1 MTPLLALALSMALV
15 VGLIIWLRIHA
26 FLALLVGAVFVAL
39 VTPSVPLADAAT
51 LVASEFGVLA
61 GRIGIIIALASFVGL
76 GLQQSGGAARI
87 GAFFLSLTGRER
99 AQYAMWAN
107 GYVLSIPVFFDT
119 VFYLLTP
126 LIKAMHARARWGYQW
141 YLMAAAAGGAATHVF
156 VPPTPGPLAA
166 ATQLNVDLGLMIVM
180 GMAVAL
186 VGSAGG
192 MLYAGWAFRHWP
204 NAAARVR
211 HEIEQQPLPAEASS
225 AGAHQ
230 PGLLLS
236 FLPIVLPVVLIAG
249 RTATAALK
257 LTGPLAATLSFI
269 GDPNVALFLAAI
281 ATMVLLVRAKGIS
294 VPAMAP
300 LAEEAFAA
308 AGTIILITAAG
319 GAYGSMLAKAQI
331 ASSLTATASTLGLP
345 LLVLAYLLAVLLK
358 FAQGS
363 STVAIITTAGVLQ
376 ATYAGAD
383 PLSLPHPVYAALAAA
398 GGSLVGS
405 WMNDSGFW
413 VISKMGG
420 LDTME
425 TVRLWSFT
433 AAITGTCGFL
443 AVLLLNLLVPLR

>member
-1 MTPLLALALSMALV
+1 MPPLLALVLSMTLV
-15 VGLIIWLRIHA
+15 VGLIIWVKLHP

-39 VTPSVPLADAAT
+39 VTPTIPLADAAT
-51 LVASEFGVLA
+51 LVATEFGVLA

-87 GAFFLSLTGRER
+87 GAFFLSLTGPGR
-99 AQYAMWAN
+99 AHYAMWAN

-126 LIKAMHARARWGYQW
+126 LIKAMHARARYGYTLF
-141 YLMAAAAGGAATHVF
+141 LMAAMAGAASTHVF

-166 ATQLNVDLGLMIVM
+166 ATQLGVDLGLMILM
-180 GMAVAL
+180 GAVVAL

-192 MLYAGWAFRHWP
+192 MLYAGWAFRRWP
-204 NAAARVR
+204 DLATRVR
-211 HEIEQQPLPAEASS
+211 HEIEATPVEASED
-225 AGAHQ
+225 AATVH
-230 PGLLLS
+230 PGLALS

-249 RTATAALK
+249 RTASAALG
-257 LTGPLAATLSFI
+257 LRGPIAQLITFV
-269 GDPNVALFLAAI
+269 GDPNVALFIAAI
-281 ATMVLLVRAKGIS
+281 ATMVLLVQARGMTMS
-294 VPAMAP
+294 GMAP

-331 ASSLTATASTLGLP
+331 AASLTATASALGLP
-345 LLVLAYLLAVLLK
+345 LLVLSYLLAVLLK

-376 ATYAGAD
+376 ATYAGPEA
-383 PLSLPHPVYAALAAA
+383 LSLPHPVYAALAAT

-420 LDTME
+420 LDTADTIRM
-425 TVRLWSFT
+425 WSVT
-433 AAITGTCGFL
+433 AAVTGTCGFL
-443 AVLLLNLLVPLR
+443 AVLLLQFVIPLR